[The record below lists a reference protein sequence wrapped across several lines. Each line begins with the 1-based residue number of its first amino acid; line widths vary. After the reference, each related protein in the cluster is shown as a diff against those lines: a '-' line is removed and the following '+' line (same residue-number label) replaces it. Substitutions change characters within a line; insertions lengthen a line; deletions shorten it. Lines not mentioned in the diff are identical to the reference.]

1 MAVIWG
7 SSKSDFRLRIYDK
20 TLEREVKGSVDADK
34 VPKNWVRCEFQLRND
49 AAASFVRSWQA
60 SRSIGDT
67 FMGIM
72 RNQLLYVTQYDGIH
86 RDRATTAPW
95 WERLLGDAGQIHMAY
110 DAGKDYNFDSL
121 SRYIF
126 HQAGSSIKAYLT
138 IMDGDLEPLLQ
149 GVRMS
154 SLNDRQ
160 TELVRSAQEER
171 RERQERQIEY
181 AQM

>member
-1 MAVIWG
+1 
-7 SSKSDFRLRIYDK
+7 
-20 TLEREVKGSVDADK
+20 
-34 VPKNWVRCEFQLRND
+34 
-49 AAASFVRSWQA
+49 
-60 SRSIGDT
+60 
-67 FMGIM
+67 MGIM

-95 WERLLGDAGQIHMAY
+95 WERLLGDAGQIHMAH

-138 IMDGDLEPLLQ
+138 IMDGDLGPLLQ

-160 TELVRSAQEER
+160 TELVRSAQEKR

-181 AQM
+181 TQM

>member
-1 MAVIWG
+1 
-7 SSKSDFRLRIYDK
+7 
-20 TLEREVKGSVDADK
+20 
-34 VPKNWVRCEFQLRND
+34 
-49 AAASFVRSWQA
+49 
-60 SRSIGDT
+60 
-67 FMGIM
+67 MGIM

-95 WERLLGDAGQIHMAY
+95 WGVCAGDAGQIHMAY

-121 SRYIF
+121 RYIF

-160 TELVRSAQEER
+160 TELVRSARKNAGNGRNDKSNTRRCER
-171 RERQERQIEY
+171 VGFGMGESISHGTTGSGSRQCSRQVST
-181 AQM
+181 AQIAAVIGCSRRTICEQRGLCEQLNPELLKPM